1 MSDNQTISQSDLQS
15 LATKLV
21 EFTKTL
27 TPGEQ
32 AALMEQLKQAPAA
45 DDDVHGYDYNF
56 LNQHLAEAH
65 RAELLRD
72 AEKVRL
78 TESVQPSRRP
88 GIVRVAIGRMG
99 TLLIGLG
106 TRMKQ
111 VEIPQGTATR
121 PA

>member
-1 MSDNQTISQSDLQS
+1 MADNQTILQGDLQS
-15 LATKLV
+15 LATKWV

-32 AALMEQLKQAPAA
+32 VALMEQLKQTIAA
-45 DDDVHGYDYNF
+45 DEDVQGYQYNF
-56 LNQHLAEAH
+56 LYQQAAEARRADFLHAAEQAGLAEPAP
-65 RAELLRD
+65 
-72 AEKVRL
+72 
-78 TESVQPSRRP
+78 PSRRP

-99 TLLIGLG
+99 TLLVGLC